1 MSQEEFQKLVLNELK
16 SIKDEIKE
24 VKKEIKDVKKI
35 VIRTEE
41 QTKEN
46 TEFITAIKQIAK
58 Q

>member
-1 MSQEEFQKLVLNELK
+1 MSNFESEVLKQLKEISTKLTNLENE
-16 SIKDEIKE
+16 IQE
-24 VKKEIKDVKKI
+24 VKKV